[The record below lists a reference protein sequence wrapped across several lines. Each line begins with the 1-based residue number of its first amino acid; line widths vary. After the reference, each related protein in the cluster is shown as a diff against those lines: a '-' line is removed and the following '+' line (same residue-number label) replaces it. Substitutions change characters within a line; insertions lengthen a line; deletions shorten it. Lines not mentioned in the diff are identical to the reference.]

1 MKKLLLL
8 LIFPFCVN
16 AHGSITQTKICKTD
30 MVAYR
35 KKIENY
41 SPVNLYQRL
50 PSLSKFTTC
59 KSFVK
64 PAVKPAVKPKKPI
77 VKKFVK
83 TKGKL

>member
-8 LIFPFCVN
+8 FIFPFCVN

-30 MVAYR
+30 MDAYR
-35 KKIENY
+35 KEIKNY

-59 KSFVK
+59 KSL
-64 PAVKPAVKPKKPI
+64 VKPAVKPKKPT

>member
-30 MVAYR
+30 MDAYR
-35 KKIENY
+35 KEIKNY

-59 KSFVK
+59 KSI
-64 PAVKPAVKPKKPI
+64 VKPAVKPKKPNI
-77 VKKFVK
+77 KKSIK